1 MVTTNS
7 ELSTCNDGP
16 PSGGGGGGGGGGGRG
31 EKKKRH
37 VHSELELN
45 GLMCK

>member
-16 PSGGGGGGGGGGGRG
+16 PSGGGGGGGGGEE
-31 EKKKRH
+31 EKTCAFRIGVKWAN
-37 VHSELELN
+37 V
-45 GLMCK
+45 